1 MVGVSEQIKHFS
13 FETMKAWRVDITC
26 NYQSLGGVDIKQGIF
41 LGDSVSPLLFVLC
54 LIPLT
59 VILHKSES
67 AYQFSGNKEKINH
80 LLFMVDL
87 KLYAKNE
94 KGLESL
100 VQTVQIFSDDIDMEF
115 GTDKC
120 ATLVLKRGKTTKF
133 DGISLPDGRVTKGLI
148 ERACYKYLGILQADQ
163 IRYIKIKEKV
173 KAEYLRIVC
182 KVLET
187 KLSGGNI
194 IKGINIWAVSRPR
207 YSVGFIDWNS
217 AELTQLD

>member
-67 AYQFSGNKEKINH
+67 AYQFSGNKEKISH

-115 GTDKC
+115 GIDKC
-120 ATLVLKRGKTTKF
+120 ATLVLKRGKTTNLMEF
-133 DGISLPDGRVTKGLI
+133 HCLM
-148 ERACYKYLGILQADQ
+148 E
-163 IRYIKIKEKV
+163 E
-173 KAEYLRIVC
+173 
-182 KVLET
+182 
-187 KLSGGNI
+187 
-194 IKGINIWAVSRPR
+194 SRR
-207 YSVGFIDWNS
+207 D
-217 AELTQLD
+217 